1 MRISA
6 MDGGDSPRGA
16 IATGLVFKEHDMNG
30 TRRSTT
36 GTFSTVP
43 AKSAHKTLGR
53 SAAPTAAEPLTF
65 AAADLAPPPGVGPP
79 DNLLLGGAAPT
90 STQGR
95 DLILTLPYPASSEP
109 EAGDTVELVIDNVD
123 LPGTAVVFDDTGADI
138 TFTLFDADHAVAG
151 KHTLNYH
158 IKFITGGSNEE
169 FGPPGQSFI
178 VDYDPPGFPDL
189 SDIEFDFATEDGL
202 TPENLD
208 GNGDLPAHVFGYAGL
223 AVDDR
228 IILIIDGD
236 ESTTASI
243 VDHIPL
249 PGDPIRV
256 VYPKVM
262 IDALSD
268 GTHEFT
274 YRAEDRAGNTSEPA
288 APTTMTS
295 LIKGFIDDLVAPTVE
310 QSAAPL
316 VDDAVAR
323 SDGGVTV
330 AIPAH
335 AKLGSTYT
343 AVIYW
348 GSKESDRFAIP
359 AGAQDPVT
367 SRVIPYGIVYD
378 EWNAVSTGNDQAV
391 AVDVWYE
398 IFLNDIRAGE
408 SPKVSV
414 DVNLYLAGGTDP
426 DPVTPVHESLVAP
439 TVKSSGG
446 GSDNLIPIEDFDKDG
461 TVVIPFLTSA
471 TPSAAAFVAGDII
484 TVQYGIVTLFTY
496 TVTPAD
502 ITNAVDIPIVLRKED
517 IAAAGTGTISATYS
531 ITHAIAGGD
540 GSGTNISLSPAQ
552 AVAVFSAGELP
563 GNGATLDAATWSNA
577 GGKTTVGP
585 IEARTGVD
593 IEIPGYAN
601 KKKGDFITVSLVMFP
616 RFVHTDGDTAVDPP
630 RTATR
635 SYTVQDTDASPNLP
649 SKVTFTYDQL
659 MYFGQTPLTMHAHI
673 DYKVRGFET
682 AVDVGS
688 NMLYLRV
695 DCRGEEP

>member
-1 MRISA
+1 
-6 MDGGDSPRGA
+6 
-16 IATGLVFKEHDMNG
+16 MNG

-36 GTFSTVP
+36 GTFGTVP

-53 SAAPTAAEPLTF
+53 SAAPTAAELLTF
-65 AAADLAPPPGVGPP
+65 AAADLAPLPSTNVP
-79 DNLLLGGAAPT
+79 DNLLLGGDATT
-90 STQGR
+90 STEGR
-95 DLILTLPYPASSEP
+95 DLILTLSYPANSEP
-109 EAGDTVELVIDNVD
+109 EMDDTVELMIDNVD
-123 LPGTAVVFDDTGADI
+123 LPSTAVIFDGSASDI
-138 TFTLFDADHAVAG
+138 TFTLPAADHAVAG
-151 KHTLNYH
+151 KHVLNYH
-158 IKFITGGSNEE
+158 IKFVSGGSNEE
-169 FGPPGQSFI
+169 YGPPGQSFI

-189 SDIEFDFATEDGL
+189 SDIEFNFSTEDGL
-202 TPENLD
+202 TPENLNSD
-208 GNGDLPAHVFGYAGL
+208 GDLPAHVFGYAGL

-236 ESTTASI
+236 ESATVSL
-243 VDHIPL
+243 VDHIPP
-249 PGDPIRV
+249 PGDPILV
-256 VYPKVM
+256 VYPKSM
-262 IDALSD
+262 IDLLID
-268 GTHEFT
+268 GTHKFT
-274 YRAEDRAGNTSEPA
+274 YRTEDRAGNKSPVAT
-288 APTTMTS
+288 PTTMTS

-335 AKLGSTYT
+335 AKLGPTYT
-343 AVIYW
+343 AVIHW
-348 GSKESDRFAIP
+348 GSTKSDPFAIP
-359 AGAQDPVT
+359 AGAQDPIT
-367 SRVIPYGIVYD
+367 SRIIPYGIVYD
-378 EWNAVSTGNDQAV
+378 EWNAVSTGSDLAV

-398 IFLNDIRAGE
+398 VFLNDIRAGE

-414 DVNLYLAGGTDP
+414 NVNLYLAGGTDP

-446 GSDNLIPIEDFDKDG
+446 NDNVIPVIDFDKDG

-471 TPSAAAFVAGDII
+471 TPPAAAFVAGDII
-484 TVQYGIVTLFTY
+484 TVQYGSVAPFTY

-517 IAAAGTGTISATYS
+517 IAAAGTGTISAIYS
-531 ITHAIAGGD
+531 ITRAIAGGD

-552 AVAVFSAGELP
+552 AVDVSSPGELP
-563 GNGATLDAATWSNA
+563 GNGATLDAAIWSNA

-616 RFVHTDGDTAVDPP
+616 RFVHADGDTAVDPP
-630 RTATR
+630 RTATQ
-635 SYTVQDTDASPNLP
+635 SYTVQETDASPNLP